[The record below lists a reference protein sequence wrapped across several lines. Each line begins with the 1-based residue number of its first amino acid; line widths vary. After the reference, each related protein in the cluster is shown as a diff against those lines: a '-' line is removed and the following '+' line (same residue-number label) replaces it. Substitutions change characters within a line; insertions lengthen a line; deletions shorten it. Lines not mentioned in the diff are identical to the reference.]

1 MKFNYDVVAV
11 NTFSD
16 FFEKMKRG
24 YLFDNIKL
32 SDITYRELYD
42 YTLKMADSAVKNT
55 VLGICLVDGKGV
67 PKNETSGVS
76 YLIKASKNNNVQA
89 QYKLACCY
97 LKGIGVPKDEN
108 RAVKLFNQA
117 AVFGYLAHAQY
128 QYARCYQFGIGIGKD
143 YQKAF
148 HWYSEAANQGLAIA
162 YIKLGYCYANQI
174 GVPRNYKDALINF
187 KIAAANGYAKQVEAT
202 INALEKYFE

>member
-76 YLIKASKNNNVQA
+76 YLIKA
-89 QYKLACCY
+89 
-97 LKGIGVPKDEN
+97 
-108 RAVKLFNQA
+108 
-117 AVFGYLAHAQY
+117 
-128 QYARCYQFGIGIGKD
+128 
-143 YQKAF
+143 
-148 HWYSEAANQGLAIA
+148 
-162 YIKLGYCYANQI
+162 
-174 GVPRNYKDALINF
+174 
-187 KIAAANGYAKQVEAT
+187 
-202 INALEKYFE
+202 